1 MKPRKIFDEIYN
13 ERKRAWEDEV
23 FTQRA
28 AKCSHKLCL
37 WYRDLYKEKCFM
49 TDERIVQLYWD
60 RDEAA
65 VAETQSKY
73 GRYLTKIAYNI
84 LTDMEDS
91 LESVNDTYMY
101 AWKSMP
107 PHRPSVL
114 SSFLAKITRRVAIDI
129 LRRKSRDKRIPS
141 EYTFSLA
148 ELEECIPD
156 SKRVEQKIEAEEM
169 GKVISAYLKTLS
181 PEARHLFIGR
191 YFYLDSLKDVAK
203 YCGMSES
210 KAKSML
216 YRTRCGLKS
225 YLEQEGYH
233 I

>member
-1 MKPRKIFDEIYN
+1 
-13 ERKRAWEDEV
+13 
-23 FTQRA
+23 
-28 AKCSHKLCL
+28 
-37 WYRDLYKEKCFM
+37 M

-60 RDEAA
+60 RDESA
-65 VAETQSKY
+65 VAETQNKY

-91 LESVNDTYMY
+91 LESVNDTYMH

-114 SSFLAKITRRVAIDI
+114 STYLAKITRRVAIDV

-148 ELEECIPD
+148 ELEECISD
-156 SKRVEQKIEAEEM
+156 AKSVEQQIEAEEL
-169 GKVISAYLKTLS
+169 GKAINAYLKTVS
-181 PEARHLFIGR
+181 KDARRLFVGR
-191 YFYLDSLKDVAK
+191 YFFLDPLKDVAG
-203 YCGMSES
+203 YCNMSEA

-216 YRTRCGLKS
+216 YRIRCGLKA
-225 YLEQEGYH
+225 YLEQEGYY

>member
-1 MKPRKIFDEIYN
+1 
-13 ERKRAWEDEV
+13 
-23 FTQRA
+23 
-28 AKCSHKLCL
+28 
-37 WYRDLYKEKCFM
+37 M

-60 RDEAA
+60 RDESA

-84 LTDMEDS
+84 LADMEDS
-91 LESVNDTYMY
+91 LESVNDTYMH
-101 AWKSMP
+101 AWKAMP

-114 SSFLAKITRRVAIDI
+114 STFLAKITRRVAIDA

-141 EYTFSLA
+141 EYTYSLS
-148 ELEECIPD
+148 ELEECVSD
-156 SKRVEQKIEAEEM
+156 QTNVELQIEAEEL
-169 GKVISAYLKTLS
+169 GKVINAYLKTIS
-181 PEARHLFIGR
+181 SDARRLFIGR
-191 YFYLDSLKDVAK
+191 YFYLDSLKEVAK
-203 YCGMSES
+203 YCGMSEA

-216 YRTRCGLKS
+216 YRTRCGLKA